1 MLIIVVSDAFNNTNK
16 DNGLTHIGVLKT
28 YDYFSAIHQRNS
40 FDNAGAAKLCPFDNA
55 LTMPTGTVVM
65 TYGDGDGQLLMF

>member
-1 MLIIVVSDAFNNTNK
+1 MLIIVVSDAVQQYQQRQW
-16 DNGLTHIGVLKT
+16 GLTHIGVLKT

-55 LTMPTGTVVM
+55 FNNAYWNGSNDLW
-65 TYGDGDGQLLMF
+65 